1 MAELIIYMA
10 LMSITPGPNTIA
22 SFINASKKGILKGLT
37 LNAGMVT
44 GISLIATLS
53 YALIY
58 ILGEQ
63 TPTSGAVFQILGA
76 IYLVYIAYKLLK
88 TGSISFENGKTGG
101 FITGLMMQLMNV
113 KVLLLCITA
122 VSSFIIPNG
131 YGFISITLIPAICFL
146 SQITWALFG
155 SIIAKIYAKYNKLFN
170 FAFSAALLYLALGN
184 IMSLIR

>member
-53 YALIY
+53 YALIH

-63 TPTSGAVFQILGA
+63 TPTSGAFFQILGA

-113 KVLLLCITA
+113 ICL
-122 VSSFIIPNG
+122 
-131 YGFISITLIPAICFL
+131 ISV
-146 SQITWALFG
+146 
-155 SIIAKIYAKYNKLFN
+155 
-170 FAFSAALLYLALGN
+170 
-184 IMSLIR
+184 M